1 MFDVLVFAGVGVLGG
16 VTYGTVF
23 DVGSI
28 QPMPPRD
35 ALWRLMAWGVIGG
48 VIGGLLALAFRL
60 PVFFTPVP

>member
-16 VTYGTVF
+16 VTFGTVLY
-23 DVGSI
+23 VGSI
-28 QPMPPRD
+28 QPTPARH
-35 ALWRLMAWGVIGG
+35 ALWRLMVWGVIGG